1 MDVDELVNEREKN
14 KHGVDDILLAR
25 WAAVVEE
32 LEESVET
39 VADEE
44 AEKKTDHKYMFSQLF
59 LWANVVLHIPAM
71 FMLK

>member
-1 MDVDELVNEREKN
+1 MDVDKLVNDGEKN
-14 KHGVDDILLAR
+14 KHGVDDVLLAR

-44 AEKKTDHKYMFSQLF
+44 AEEKTDNQDVFCQIILG
-59 LWANVVLHIPAM
+59 ANVVLHIYAR
-71 FMLK
+71 FMME

>member
-1 MDVDELVNEREKN
+1 MDVDELVNDGEKN
-14 KHGVDDILLAR
+14 KHGVDDIRLAR

-44 AEKKTDHKYMFSQLF
+44 AQEKTGTRMCYVRSSCEPL
-59 LWANVVLHIPAM
+59 
-71 FMLK
+71 

>member
-1 MDVDELVNEREKN
+1 MDVDELVNDGEKN
-14 KHGVDDILLAR
+14 KHGVDGILLAR

-44 AEKKTDHKYMFSQLF
+44 AQ
-59 LWANVVLHIPAM
+59 
-71 FMLK
+71 